1 LEEIKMSEKIQ
12 QIIDTIDSMTVL
24 ELYDLVKAIE
34 EKYGVTAAAAVAV
47 AAPADGGAA
56 PAAAEQTEFTVVL
69 KSAGAN
75 KMNVIKVVKDAAG
88 LALMD
93 AKKLVDACPANVKE
107 NIAKEDAEAL
117 AAKLKEAGAEVEL
130 K

>member
-1 LEEIKMSEKIQ
+1 MSEKIQ

-88 LALMD
+88 LALLD
-93 AKKLVDACPANVKE
+93 AK
-107 NIAKEDAEAL
+107 
-117 AAKLKEAGAEVEL
+117 
-130 K
+130 

>member
-1 LEEIKMSEKIQ
+1 MSEKIQ
-12 QIIDTIDSMTVL
+12 SIIDTIDSMTVL

-47 AAPADGGAA
+47 AAPVAGADA

-69 KSAGAN
+69 KDAGGN
-75 KMNVIKVVKDAAG
+75 KMNVIKVVKDACG
-88 LALMD
+88 VSLMD
-93 AKKLVDACPANVKE
+93 AKKLVDGAPATLKE
-107 NIAKEDAEAL
+107 NISKEDADAL
-117 AAKLKEAGAEVEL
+117 EAKLKEAGATVEI